1 MKFIILTLF
10 PESFD
15 YLKSYGVI
23 GKAIQNNLIELEV
36 VNIRDY
42 TKNKH
47 KKVDD
52 EIYGGGAGMLMTCQ
66 PIYDCLEDVNK
77 NQSKVVFMSP
87 QGKVLNQQKCI
98 ELSKEKEIVILCG
111 HYEGVDSRI
120 INNYCDEEISI
131 GDYVMTGGELG
142 AMVLIDCVSRMI
154 NDVLGND
161 ESYKTDSHYNLLLQE
176 DSYTRPRVFNGYEV
190 PEVLLSGNHEKIE
203 QWREKSRLNNTKLK
217 REDIY
222 QKYLKEKNQGGS

>member
-120 INNYCDEEISI
+120 INHYCDEEISI
-131 GDYVMTGGELG
+131 GDY
-142 AMVLIDCVSRMI
+142 
-154 NDVLGND
+154 VLGND

>member
-77 NQSKVVFMSP
+77 NQSKVVFMSF
-87 QGKVLNQQKCI
+87 KRKRN
-98 ELSKEKEIVILCG
+98 
-111 HYEGVDSRI
+111 
-120 INNYCDEEISI
+120 
-131 GDYVMTGGELG
+131 
-142 AMVLIDCVSRMI
+142 
-154 NDVLGND
+154 
-161 ESYKTDSHYNLLLQE
+161 SHSLWPLRRCRQ
-176 DSYTRPRVFNGYEV
+176 
-190 PEVLLSGNHEKIE
+190 
-203 QWREKSRLNNTKLK
+203 
-217 REDIY
+217 
-222 QKYLKEKNQGGS
+222 

>member
-23 GKAIQNNLIELEV
+23 GKAVQNNLIELEV

-77 NQSKVVFMSP
+77 NKSKVVFMSP
-87 QGKVLNQQKCI
+87 QGKV
-98 ELSKEKEIVILCG
+98 LCG

-120 INNYCDEEISI
+120 INHYCDEEISI

>member
-77 NQSKVVFMSP
+77 NKSKVVFMSP

-98 ELSKEKEIVILCG
+98 ELSKEKEIG
-111 HYEGVDSRI
+111 
-120 INNYCDEEISI
+120 
-131 GDYVMTGGELG
+131 
-142 AMVLIDCVSRMI
+142 
-154 NDVLGND
+154 
-161 ESYKTDSHYNLLLQE
+161 
-176 DSYTRPRVFNGYEV
+176 
-190 PEVLLSGNHEKIE
+190 
-203 QWREKSRLNNTKLK
+203 
-217 REDIY
+217 
-222 QKYLKEKNQGGS
+222 GGSILTKDLRELEECGFIRKFSNFSKDCTITGMDAEKTGSLWNQTNQQSGRYH

>member
-1 MKFIILTLF
+1 
-10 PESFD
+10 
-15 YLKSYGVI
+15 
-23 GKAIQNNLIELEV
+23 
-36 VNIRDY
+36 
-42 TKNKH
+42 
-47 KKVDD
+47 
-52 EIYGGGAGMLMTCQ
+52 
-66 PIYDCLEDVNK
+66 
-77 NQSKVVFMSP
+77 
-87 QGKVLNQQKCI
+87 
-98 ELSKEKEIVILCG
+98 
-111 HYEGVDSRI
+111 
-120 INNYCDEEISI
+120 
-131 GDYVMTGGELG
+131 MTGGELG

-203 QWREKSRLNNTKLK
+203 QWREKSRLSNTKLK

>member
-66 PIYDCLEDVNK
+66 PIYDLGRCE
-77 NQSKVVFMSP
+77 
-87 QGKVLNQQKCI
+87 QKPIKGCVYV
-98 ELSKEKEIVILCG
+98 S
-111 HYEGVDSRI
+111 SR
-120 INNYCDEEISI
+120 
-131 GDYVMTGGELG
+131 
-142 AMVLIDCVSRMI
+142 
-154 NDVLGND
+154 
-161 ESYKTDSHYNLLLQE
+161 ESS
-176 DSYTRPRVFNGYEV
+176 
-190 PEVLLSGNHEKIE
+190 
-203 QWREKSRLNNTKLK
+203 
-217 REDIY
+217 
-222 QKYLKEKNQGGS
+222 